1 MQWDAG
7 VIGRRMT
14 AAENAIDAAVL
25 EWPARP
31 SPRQSGANVQLLCTA
46 VGTAAHE
53 LLELNSGRSLGPP
66 PAPDELWRCSEEQ
79 QRAEREHM
87 YELLHDCSHVDACAW
102 FVCSVLCA
110 S

>member
-1 MQWDAG
+1 MQWYAG

-87 YELLHDCSHVDACAW
+87 
-102 FVCSVLCA
+102 
-110 S
+110 